1 MKLIKNANVQW
12 MAKRK
17 LFFSFSTILLVLSIG
32 IILVKGINY
41 SIDFKGGSFIHV
53 RFTENIPLDKVRSAF
68 SQQSTTLGDL
78 EIKNT
83 GEPSANEVMI
93 GVKKQEEMGASLATI
108 TGILENAF
116 PGKFEVL
123 REEAVGPKIGKELK
137 TQAIWATVLS
147 LVAIILFI
155 AFRFEFKFGVAAVLP
170 LFHDVIIALGLFT
183 ALGLEFS
190 LPVVAAFLTLI
201 GYSINDTIIVFD
213 RIRENLRSNFKQ
225 SVVDVIDVSINSTL
239 NRTITTSFTTMI
251 AVACVFLIKTS
262 VIRDFAFVMGF
273 GIIIGTY
280 SSVGIASALIASWNP
295 ESLRKNKKV

>member
-1 MKLIKNANVQW
+1 MKLIKNANVKW

-17 LFFSFSTILLVLSIG
+17 QFFSVSSILLILSIG
-32 IILVKGINY
+32 IILFKGINY

-53 RFTENIPLDKVRSAF
+53 RFTEKVALEEVRSVL
-68 SQQSTTLGDL
+68 SQQSGSLGDL

-83 GEPSANEVMI
+83 GDPASNEVMI
-93 GVKKQEEMGASLATI
+93 GVKKQEQMGTSLSAI
-108 TGILENAF
+108 SGILETAF
-116 PGKFEVL
+116 PGKYEVL
-123 REEAVGPKIGKELK
+123 REEAVGPKIGSELK

-155 AFRFEFKFGVAAVLP
+155 AFRFEFKFGVAAVVP

-213 RIRENLRSNFKQ
+213 RIRENLRSNYKQ
-225 SVVDVIDVSINSTL
+225 SVVDVIDISINSTL
-239 NRTITTSFTTMI
+239 NRTLTTSITTMI

-280 SSVGIASALIASWNP
+280 SSVGIASAIIASWNP
-295 ESLRKNKKV
+295 ESLRKNKKI